1 MGRRESEP
9 TDARMHAQ
17 NIKSELHELIAHL
30 RRDVERV
37 DDPRARA
44 LFETSAEVIGGL
56 EKAFSDFESRNEPAW
71 QA

>member
-1 MGRRESEP
+1 MGQRETESA
-9 TDARMHAQ
+9 DARVHAQ
-17 NIKSELHELIAHL
+17 NIKSQLHELIEHL

-44 LFETSAEVIGGL
+44 LFETSAEVLGGL